1 VIREAVRGIKKETTD
16 AMIDVLQTKGAKF
29 ITIEQ
34 LKTILQNS
42 FVPEE
47 IID

>member
-1 VIREAVRGIKKETTD
+1 MEAVRGIKKETTD
-16 AMIDVLQTKGAKF
+16 AMIDVLQTKGAKL

-34 LKTILQNS
+34 LKNLLQNS